1 MPNRQTLTRAER
13 EASGWIVRIK
23 AHDATERDRIDFR
36 AWLDSDPDHPKA
48 YAKMERT
55 WGAVQSL
62 QHLRGRAAA
71 NDTAPKP
78 STWRTPALA
87 LAASALLAIGAL
99 AWFVQQQPAT
109 ITAQQVQTAP
119 GELRTITLADGST
132 IELSGGSEVSVEV
145 TDSERRVELTS
156 GYALFDVTHD
166 PAKPFVVHTPR
177 GDIRVL
183 GTSFVIRVTDT
194 QVRTT
199 VLRGSVSGAA
209 PRAGLLSVLGSSE
222 PVTATVNEEIVLDED
237 GAQVIPIAAEIIPRR
252 LAWQEHMLAFDG
264 ETLNEAI
271 AEVSR
276 QTGWSFELEDPALGR
291 MRVGGY
297 VAADP
302 EAFIGLM
309 SSSLNLK
316 ARRVGDRRIVLY
328 RPA

>member
-1 MPNRQTLTRAER
+1 MPERRTLTEAER

-23 AHDATERDRIDFR
+23 AHDATDAERLEFE
-36 AWLDSDPDHPKA
+36 AWRNADPANAAA

-55 WGAVQSL
+55 WSVVASM
-62 QHLRGRAAA
+62 QHLKGRTAA
-71 NDTAPKP
+71 NDGAPKRT
-78 STWRTPALA
+78 TWRTPALA
-87 LAASALLAIGAL
+87 IAASAVFAIGAL
-99 AWFVQQQPAT
+99 AWFMQEPAS
-109 ITAQQVQTAP
+109 ITAEHVQTAP

-132 IELSGGSEVSVEV
+132 IELGAGSQVSLEV
-145 TDSERRVELTS
+145 TDTERRVELTS

-166 PAKPFVVHTPR
+166 AERPFVVHTPR

-183 GTSFVIRVTDT
+183 GTSFVIRVSED

-209 PRAGLLSVLGSSE
+209 ARTGILSMLGPRE
-222 PVTATVNEEIVLDED
+222 PVTAQASEEIVLNGE
-237 GAQVIPIAAEIIPRR
+237 GAQVVAIATEIIPRR
-252 LAWQEHMLAFDG
+252 LAWQDHMLAFDG

-276 QTGWSFELEDPALGR
+276 QTGWTFELADPDLGE

-302 EAFIGLM
+302 EAFIGLV
-309 SSSLNLK
+309 SASLNLE
-316 ARRVGDRRIVLY
+316 ARRQGDRRVVLS
-328 RPA
+328 RRT

>member
-1 MPNRQTLTRAER
+1 MPERRTLTEAER

-23 AHDATERDRIDFR
+23 AHDVTDAERQDFE
-36 AWLDSDPDHPKA
+36 AWRNADAANARA

-55 WGAVQSL
+55 WGLVASM
-62 QHLRGRAAA
+62 QHLKGRAAA
-71 NDTAPKP
+71 NDAARKQP
-78 STWRTPALA
+78 SWRRPALA
-87 LAASALLAIGAL
+87 IAASALLAIGAL
-99 AWFVQQQPAT
+99 AWFVQERPT
-109 ITAQQVQTAP
+109 TTAEQVQTAP

-132 IELSGGSEVSVEV
+132 IELSGGSEVSLQV
-145 TDSERRVELTS
+145 TERERRVELVS

-166 PAKPFVVHTPR
+166 SERPFVVHTPR

-183 GTSFVIRVTDT
+183 GTSFVIRVTET

-199 VLRGSVSGAA
+199 VLRGSVSGAPA
-209 PRAGLLSVLGSSE
+209 RTGLLSALGPRE
-222 PVTATVNEEIVLDED
+222 AVTAVANEEIVLDD
-237 GAQVIPIAAEIIPRR
+237 QGAEVIAIAAEVIPRR

-276 QTGWSFELEDPALGR
+276 QTGWQFELEDPALGQ

-302 EAFIGLM
+302 EAFTELL
-309 SSSLNLK
+309 SSSLNLE
-316 ARRVGDRRIVLY
+316 ARREGERHVVLARRS
-328 RPA
+328 

>member
-1 MPNRQTLTRAER
+1 MPSRQTLTRAER

-23 AHDATERDRIDFR
+23 AHDATERDRIDFQ
-36 AWLDSDPDHPKA
+36 AWLDADPDHPKA
-48 YAKMERT
+48 YAKLERT

-62 QHLRGRAAA
+62 QHLKGRAAA
-71 NDTAPKP
+71 NDTAPKRL
-78 STWRTPALA
+78 SWRNPALA
-87 LAASALLAIGAL
+87 IAASVILAIGAY
-99 AWFVQQQPAT
+99 AWFAQRPDT
-109 ITAQQVQTAP
+109 ITAQQVETAP

-145 TDSERRVELTS
+145 TDSERRVQLTS
-156 GYALFDVTHD
+156 GYALFDVAHD
-166 PAKPFVVHTPR
+166 PSKPFMVHTPR

-222 PVTATVNEEIVLDED
+222 PVAATVNEEIVLDED

>member
-1 MPNRQTLTRAER
+1 MPDRQTLTRAER

-23 AHDATERDRIDFR
+23 AHDATERDRRDFQ

-48 YAKMERT
+48 YAKLERT

-62 QHLRGRAAA
+62 QHLKGRAAA

-78 STWRTPALA
+78 PSWRTPALA